1 MGMNPEIEALITG
14 LNRVRKHLYSHE
26 IILIDRLVKA
36 GEQPDESQKEIL
48 YRAERRLTR
57 DLGDEEFFRQ
67 APSSN

>member
-48 YRAERRLTR
+48 YRAELRLRR
-57 DLGDEEFFRQ
+57 DLGYQNYFGRT
-67 APSSN
+67 